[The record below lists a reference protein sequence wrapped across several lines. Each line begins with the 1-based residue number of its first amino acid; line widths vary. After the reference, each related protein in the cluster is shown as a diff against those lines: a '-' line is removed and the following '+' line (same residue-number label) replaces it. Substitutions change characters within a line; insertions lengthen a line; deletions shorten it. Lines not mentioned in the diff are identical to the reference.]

1 MRIAIWGSGAM
12 GMLFGGYLSVHNEV
26 YMVDVDAEKLK
37 SIEREGIAV
46 TEIDKTVRVFHP
58 HTALEEMGAAP
69 FDLVIL
75 FVKSIYS
82 TDALAAAKAILT
94 ENTYVL
100 TLQNGSG
107 HDRILREFAAEDRI
121 IIGTTQH
128 NSSVLGINAMYHGG
142 VGLTSI
148 GAIAGDAGRLNRFA
162 EEFTRCGFE
171 TVVSDQV
178 KRLIWKKLFTNVSG
192 SVLSAILQERLGYLT
207 ENAHGHWLTDC
218 LIREAVAVAAGDGM
232 EFDVEEVIAD
242 VHGTLSRA
250 KDGYASIYADIR
262 DGRKTEV
269 DTISGSVVAASRAN
283 GVPAPC
289 HEFVVELVHAMEER
303 EV

>member
-1 MRIAIWGSGAM
+1 MRIAILGSGAM

-26 YMVDVDAEKLK
+26 YMVDVDVRKLT
-37 SIEREGIAV
+37 SIERDGIAI
-46 TEIDKTVRVFHP
+46 TEIDKTVRVFYP
-58 HTALEEMGAAP
+58 HAALTEMGAVP

-75 FVKSIYS
+75 FVKSMYS
-82 TDALAAAKAILT
+82 ADALMAAKPILT

-100 TLQNGSG
+100 TLQNGLG
-107 HDRILREFAAEDRI
+107 HDRILREFMAEDRM
-121 IIGTTQH
+121 IIGATQH
-128 NSSVLGINAMYHGG
+128 NGSVLGINAMYHGG
-142 VGLTSI
+142 IGLTSI
-148 GAIAGDAGRLNRFA
+148 GPIAGDASRLNRFA

-207 ENAHGHWLTDC
+207 ENVHGHWLTDC
-218 LIREAVAVAAGDGM
+218 LIREAVAVAAGDGIG
-232 EFDVEEVIAD
+232 FDVEEIMAD

-250 KDGYASIYADIR
+250 RDGYASIYADIR

-269 DTISGSVVAASRAN
+269 DTISGSVVAASKAN
-283 GVPAPC
+283 GVPAPY
-289 HEFVVELVHAMEER
+289 HEFIVELVHAMEER